1 MVVNSDLFMDCLQ
14 TVRDQHKQAI
24 LRMASDRDAGDAEKT
39 WAELEDLMIKI
50 LAESAEEN

>member
-1 MVVNSDLFMDCLQ
+1 MVVNSDLFMDCLK

-24 LRMASDRDAGDAEKT
+24 LRMAQDRDAGDAEKA

-50 LAESAEEN
+50 LAESAEES